1 MGLCMREVSELRRKV
16 RDAYSAAALYPG
28 ETHAFPVGRGFA
40 RSLGYPAGLLAEL
53 PPTCVDA
60 FAGVSDVS
68 LFAEIPNGSAIL
80 DLGCGAGLD
89 SLIAANRTGPEGRV
103 VGIDFSFSMLDRAR
117 QSAAE
122 AGMSNVVFCHADAE
136 SLPLREESI
145 GIVLVNGIF
154 NLNSVPLADAGGS
167 DARQSIFRELGRVVR
182 RGGVIY
188 AAELILKEP
197 LPPGQ
202 QTSESN
208 WFA

>member
-1 MGLCMREVSELRRKV
+1 MRTRPLRF
-16 RDAYSAAALYPG
+16 YPG
-28 ETHAFPVGRGFA
+28 GKHAFPRGLRV
-40 RSLGYPAGLLAEL
+40 RSEAWDIRPGLLAEL
-53 PPTCVDA
+53 PPACVEA

-68 LFAEIPNGSAIL
+68 LFAEVPKGSSIL

-103 VGIDFSFSMLDRAR
+103 VGIDFSFSMLSRAR

-136 SLPLREESI
+136 SLPLRDESI
-145 GIVLVNGIF
+145 GIVLANGIF
-154 NLNSVPLADAGGS
+154 NLNP
-167 DARQSIFRELGRVVR
+167 ARQSIFRELGRVVR

-197 LPPGQ
+197 LPPEQ

>member
-1 MGLCMREVSELRRKV
+1 MREVSELRRKV
-16 RDAYSAAALYPG
+16 RDAYSAAAVYPG
-28 ETHAFPVGRGFA
+28 EKHAFPMGRGFA
-40 RSLGYPAGLLAEL
+40 QSLGYPAGLLAEL
-53 PPTCVDA
+53 PPACVEA

-68 LFAEIPNGSAIL
+68 LFAEIPKGSVIL

-89 SLIAANRTGPEGRV
+89 SLIAANPDKPEGRV
-103 VGIDFSFSMLDRAR
+103 VGIDFSFSMLSRAR

-122 AGMSNVVFCHADAE
+122 AGISNVVFCNADAE
-136 SLPLREESI
+136 SLPLRDESI
-145 GIVLVNGIF
+145 GIVLANGIF
-154 NLNSVPLADAGGS
+154 NLNP
-167 DARQSIFRELGRVVR
+167 ARQSIFRELGRVVR

>member
-1 MGLCMREVSELRRKV
+1 MRRKV
-16 RDAYSAAALYPG
+16 WDAYSAAALYPG
-28 ETHAFPVGRGFA
+28 EKHAFPVGRGFA
-40 RSLGYPAGLLAEL
+40 RSLRYPAGLLAEL
-53 PPTCVDA
+53 PPACVEA

-68 LFAEIPNGSAIL
+68 LFAEIPKGSSIL

-103 VGIDFSFSMLDRAR
+103 VGIDFSFSMLSRAR
-117 QSAAE
+117 QSAAV

-136 SLPLREESI
+136 SLPLGDESV

-154 NLNSVPLADAGGS
+154 NLNP
-167 DARQSIFRELGRVVR
+167 ARQSIFRELGRVVR
-182 RGGVIY
+182 RGGIIY

-197 LPPGQ
+197 LPPEQ
-202 QTSESN
+202 QASESN